1 MLSHKSLSSISLGL
15 TMAMSLACG
24 SSHQFQEPNVPVE
37 TAPIARADGD
47 DAAIDS
53 KPPVSDENGTVSTIP
68 PSPVVPV
75 VKDPEPVACST
86 LYAIPGIA
94 NPFLA
99 GMPEGTEI
107 AYPASV
113 DRAPV
118 NSPILVTPTDRQCF
132 EAGRYLYFR
141 VEGTIAH
148 GTNADQI
155 SDADGIPT
163 APGQHTLG
171 TMHNISNINA
181 PINSL
186 VGIFLDDRTPAQ
198 RPAAP
203 GTLDFG
209 EAPLRNFKTL
219 APQLGQIFFIGDGRD
234 GNGKLQGF
242 TVPQG
247 TTRLYLAIWDAY
259 EWNNNLGKV
268 SGGILWVKP

>member
-1 MLSHKSLSSISLGL
+1 MQAQQGLSKLFYGLAMTMSLG
-15 TMAMSLACG
+15 CG
-24 SSHQFQEPNVPVE
+24 SSHQFNGPNVPVE
-37 TAPIARADGD
+37 TAPIAQAEGE
-47 DAAIDS
+47 DAAIDNTS
-53 KPPVSDENGTVSTIP
+53 PVSDENGSVSTIP
-68 PSPVVPV
+68 PAPVVPV

-113 DRAPV
+113 DRAPT

-141 VEGTIAH
+141 VEGKIAH
-148 GTNADQI
+148 GTMSDQE

-163 APGQHTLG
+163 SPGVHTLG
-171 TMHNISNINA
+171 SMHNISNINA

-186 VGIFLDDRTPAQ
+186 VGIFLDDKTPSQ
-198 RPAAP
+198 RSVAP

-209 EAPLRNFKTL
+209 EAALRNFKTL

-234 GNGKLQGF
+234 ANGKLQGF

-259 EWNNNLGKV
+259 EWNNNLGQV